1 MTGPD
6 FVDSNVLVYA
16 YVSTDPRK
24 QGIAKDIVRLAIVG
38 EGAAS
43 TQVLSEFASTFLHK
57 FSPPA
62 RPEDLLQ
69 LLDILSPI
77 ALVPLDR
84 GTVRRA
90 IEARAT
96 YGIHFYDAMIV
107 AAAERGGCRRILS
120 EDLNAGQ
127 KYFQIPVVNPF
138 V

>member
-6 FVDSNVLVYA
+6 FLDTNVLVYA
-16 YVSTDPRK
+16 YVPRDQRK
-24 QGIAKDIVRLAIVG
+24 QEIARVIVRRALAG
-38 EGAAS
+38 GGAAS

-57 FSPPA
+57 LSPPA
-62 RPEDLLQ
+62 QPEDLLQ

-77 ALVPLDR
+77 RLVPLDH

-90 IEARAT
+90 IEART
-96 YGIHFYDAMIV
+96 VYGIHIYDGMVV
-107 AAAERGGCRRILS
+107 AAAERGGCGRILS

-127 KYFQIPVVNPF
+127 KYFQIPVENPF